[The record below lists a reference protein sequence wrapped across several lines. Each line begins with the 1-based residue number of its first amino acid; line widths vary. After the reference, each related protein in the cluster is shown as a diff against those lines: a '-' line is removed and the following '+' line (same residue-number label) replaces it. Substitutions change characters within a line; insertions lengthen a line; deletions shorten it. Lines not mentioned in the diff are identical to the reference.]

1 MISRETVVAALVSR
15 LSETLPEARGAALQE
30 TDDLRQFAGFDS
42 LGILETLVWLESEFD
57 ITIPDEDLDVENFQS
72 VGRMADFV
80 LAHR

>member
-15 LSETLPEARGAALQE
+15 LAETLPEARGAALQE

-80 LAHR
+80 LTHR